1 MLRCI
6 PIQKVLYTMYRA
18 SSSMTLHI
26 DIHVYVTVGNHGS
39 KAYTYICIC
48 WQLLSVNFKGPF
60 LKAEVVEEIM
70 G

>member
-26 DIHVYVTVGNHGS
+26 DIHVYVAVGNHGS

-48 WQLLSVNFKGPF
+48 WRLLSNQGPF